1 MENEV
6 EKIFFS
12 VKTACENAMA
22 KTKVIDVNSIT
33 LSVLITEIAE
43 AKNEIK
49 ELKKLI
55 EDLA

>member
-1 MENEV
+1 MENET
-6 EKIFFS
+6 KRIAS
-12 VKTACENAMA
+12 LITTACENAMK
-22 KTKVIDVNSIT
+22 KTYPIDVNSIT

-55 EDLA
+55 EELA

>member
-1 MENEV
+1 MNE
-6 EKIFFS
+6 ETKRIAS
-12 VKTACENAMA
+12 LITTACENAMA

-43 AKNEIK
+43 AKQEIK

-55 EDLA
+55 EELA